1 MAKNMLILTLHL
13 IQSALSQK
21 VEPKPVGDYRDRCQ
35 CATARLR
42 SDVAGLPS
50 RTGLPMSRP
59 CRRASALLAKSAF
72 SASQPRRR
80 DALDAVIGILTRP
93 VPPAI
98 MPGTRKVH
106 STDEV
111 LRRLASFRRVRVGYK
126 PYAKGQLDASV
137 RGTVSSRPPLQ
148 GWQQRRSR
156 GVSARVHAQTLS
168 ERQNLRVPLGS
179 PRLMGAVSPETQ
191 TTKWPDGTSSHPV
204 AGSLRNIPQQP
215 GAAQVAVHPH

>member
-21 VEPKPVGDYRDRCQ
+21 VEPKPAGDCRDRSQ
-35 CATARLR
+35 CVAVRRR

-50 RTGLPMSRP
+50 RTGLPLSRKY
-59 CRRASALLAKSAF
+59 RRASALLAKSVF
-72 SASQPRRR
+72 SASLRGR
-80 DALDAVIGILTRP
+80 DAAHAVSGVLIRP

-98 MPGTRKVH
+98 MPSTRNVH

-111 LRRLASFRRVRVGYK
+111 LRRLASCRRVRADYK
-126 PYAKGQLDASV
+126 PDAKGRLDAPV
-137 RGTVSSRPPLQ
+137 KGTLSSRPLLQ

-156 GVSARVHAQTLS
+156 RAWSPLGAPKLS

-179 PRLMGAVSPETQ
+179 PWFMGAVSPETQ

-204 AGSLRNIPQQP
+204 DGSLRNVPQQP
-215 GAAQVAVHPH
+215 AAAQVAVHPH

>member
-21 VEPKPVGDYRDRCQ
+21 AEPKPAGDCRDRSQ
-35 CATARLR
+35 CAVKRRR

-59 CRRASALLAKSAF
+59 CKRAPALLAKFVF
-72 SASQPRRR
+72 SASFPRRR
-80 DALDAVIGILTRP
+80 DAADAVSGVLTRP
-93 VPPAI
+93 VLPAI

-111 LRRLASFRRVRVGYK
+111 LRRLASFRRVMAGYK
-126 PYAKGQLDASV
+126 PYAKGRLYASV

-156 GVSARVHAQTLS
+156 RASARFPAQTLS

-179 PRLMGAVSPETQ
+179 PRFMGAVSPKTQ
-191 TTKWPDGTSSHPV
+191 TTKWLDGTSSRPV
-204 AGSLRNIPQQP
+204 DGSLRNVPQQQ
-215 GAAQVAVHPH
+215 GAARVAVHPH

>member
-21 VEPKPVGDYRDRCQ
+21 VEPKPAGDCRDRSQ
-35 CATARLR
+35 CATAMLR

-50 RTGLPMSRP
+50 RTGLPLSRP
-59 CRRASALLAKSAF
+59 CRRASALLAKSVF
-72 SASQPRRR
+72 SASPSRRR
-80 DALDAVIGILTRP
+80 DAVDAVSGVLTRP

-111 LRRLASFRRVRVGYK
+111 LRRLASLRRVMAGYK
-126 PYAKGQLDASV
+126 PYAKGWLYASV
-137 RGTVSSRPPLQ
+137 RGTVSSRPSLQ

-156 GVSARVHAQTLS
+156 GATAPGVRKLS

-179 PRLMGAVSPETQ
+179 PRSMGAVSPRTQ
-191 TTKWPDGTSSHPV
+191 TTKWLDGTSSHPV
-204 AGSLRNIPQQP
+204 DGSLRNIPQQP
-215 GAAQVAVHPH
+215 GAARVAVHPP

>member
-21 VEPKPVGDYRDRCQ
+21 VEPKPAGDCRDRSQ
-35 CATARLR
+35 CVAERRR

-59 CRRASALLAKSAF
+59 CRRASALLAKSVF
-72 SASQPRRR
+72 SASPPRRR
-80 DALDAVIGILTRP
+80 DAAHAVSGVLTRP
-93 VPPAI
+93 VLPAI

-111 LRRLASFRRVRVGYK
+111 PRRLAAVRRVTAGYK
-126 PYAKGQLDASV
+126 PDAKGRQNAPV
-137 RGTVSSRPPLQ
+137 RGTVSSRPPLR

-156 GVSARVHAQTLS
+156 GARARVGVPQLS

-191 TTKWPDGTSSHPV
+191 TTKWLEGTFSPPV
-204 AGSLRNIPQQP
+204 DGSLSNIPQQP
-215 GAAQVAVHPH
+215 AAAQGAVHPR

>member
-21 VEPKPVGDYRDRCQ
+21 VEPKPAGDCRDRSQ
-35 CATARLR
+35 CATVRSR

-59 CRRASALLAKSAF
+59 YRRASALLAKSVL

-80 DALDAVIGILTRP
+80 DAADAVSGVLIRP

-111 LRRLASFRRVRVGYK
+111 LRRLVSWRRVMADYK
-126 PYAKGQLDASV
+126 PDAKGPLYASV
-137 RGTVSSRPPLQ
+137 RGTASSRPPLQ

-156 GVSARVHAQTLS
+156 GATARLGVQKLS

-179 PRLMGAVSPETQ
+179 GWFTGAVSPETQ
-191 TTKWPDGTSSHPV
+191 TTKWLDRTSSCPV
-204 AGSLRNIPQQP
+204 DGSLRNIPQQP
-215 GAAQVAVHPH
+215 AAARVAVHPH

>member
-21 VEPKPVGDYRDRCQ
+21 VEPKPAGDCRDRSQ

-59 CRRASALLAKSAF
+59 YRRASALLAKSVL
-72 SASQPRRR
+72 SASPPRRR
-80 DALDAVIGILTRP
+80 DAADAVSGVLIRP

-98 MPGTRKVH
+98 MPSTRKVH

-111 LRRLASFRRVRVGYK
+111 LRRLTSLGWVMADYK
-126 PYAKGQLDASV
+126 PDAKGQLYASV
-137 RGTVSSRPPLQ
+137 RETASSRLPLQ

-156 GVSARVHAQTLS
+156 GAVSRVGAPKLS

-179 PRLMGAVSPETQ
+179 GWYMGAVSPDTQ
-191 TTKWPDGTSSHPV
+191 TTKWLDGTSSCPV
-204 AGSLRNIPQQP
+204 DGTLSNIPQQP
-215 GAAQVAVHPH
+215 ATARVAVHPH

>member
-1 MAKNMLILTLHL
+1 MAKDMLILTLHL

-21 VEPKPVGDYRDRCQ
+21 VEPKPVGDYRDRSQ
-35 CATARLR
+35 CVTARLR

-59 CRRASALLAKSAF
+59 CRRASALLAKSVF

-93 VPPAI
+93 VLPAI

-111 LRRLASFRRVRVGYK
+111 LRRLASVRRVMVGYK
-126 PYAKGQLDASV
+126 PYAKGQPHASV

-156 GVSARVHAQTLS
+156 GAIPRQSGGSLS

-179 PRLMGAVSPETQ
+179 LWLMGVVSPETQ

-204 AGSLRNIPQQP
+204 DGLLRNIPQQLDV
-215 GAAQVAVHPH
+215 AQVAVHPH